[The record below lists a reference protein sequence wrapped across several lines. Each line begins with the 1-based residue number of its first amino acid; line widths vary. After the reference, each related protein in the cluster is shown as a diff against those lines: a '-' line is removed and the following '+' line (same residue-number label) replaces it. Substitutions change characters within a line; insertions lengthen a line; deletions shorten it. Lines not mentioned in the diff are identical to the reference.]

1 MMTMTESTTTITTA
15 LDGPALHRGLASF
28 PALRAP
34 VETWCELAEALRG
47 LDADQLIA
55 AAEAIVASDWHAGA
69 PRATCD
75 CDTDGT
81 CVWFVLADQTSVSL
95 RVNRGPL
102 DITFASPY
110 DDAQYLADR
119 FREATEPLELADS
132 ERLRREFLWRL
143 LSRVNPAYAPR
154 RRAATAER
162 WAAVAAHIC
171 DYLRES
177 RFRRPKQALVSWA
190 CAELLDEASGIA
202 CPPGYVPIG
211 DGSLRRHAQ
220 DRGGVEGQALM
231 ELARVVL
238 ALSKVGAGTVS
249 DADWQAWTTLFPGT
263 ASLVDCDWRPSDTRL
278 RRIVEA
284 EWELDYG
291 QPSGWGADEIRPL
304 TDVGDQVIE

>member
-1 MMTMTESTTTITTA
+1 MDSVTFTTT
-15 LDGPALHRGLASF
+15 LDGRALQRGLSRL

-34 VETWCELAEALRG
+34 EEAWCELAEGLRG

-69 PRATCD
+69 PCAACD

-81 CVWFVLADQTSVSL
+81 RVWFTLADETSVSL
-95 RVNRGPL
+95 RVNHAQV
-102 DITFASPY
+102 DVTFSSPY

-143 LSRVNPAYAPR
+143 LARNNPAYAPR
-154 RRAATAER
+154 RKFASAER

-171 DYLRES
+171 DYLLES
-177 RFRRPKQALVSWA
+177 RFRRPRQALVFWA
-190 CAELLDEASGIA
+190 CGELLDEASGIA

-220 DRGGVEGQALM
+220 DCGGIEGQALL
-231 ELARVVL
+231 ELARTVL
-238 ALSKVGAGTVS
+238 ALAEPGAHAVS
-249 DADWQAWTTLFPGT
+249 TEDWRAWTTLFPGT
-263 ASLVDCDWRPSDTRL
+263 ASLADYEPSDTRL

-284 EWELDYG
+284 EWELDYD
-291 QPSGWGADEIRPL
+291 PPAEEAEPAEAEPA
-304 TDVGDQVIE
+304 TA

>member
-1 MMTMTESTTTITTA
+1 MNSVTITTT
-15 LDGPALHRGLASF
+15 LDGRALQRGLSRL

-34 VETWCELAEALRG
+34 EEAWCELAEGLRG

-69 PRATCD
+69 PCAACD

-81 CVWFVLADQTSVSL
+81 RVWFTLADETSVSL
-95 RVNRGPL
+95 RVNHAQV
-102 DITFASPY
+102 DVTFSSPY

-119 FREATEPLELADS
+119 FREATEVLELADS
-132 ERLRREFLWRL
+132 ERLCREFLWRL

-154 RRAATAER
+154 RRAATAEK
-162 WAAVAAHIC
+162 WAAVAAHVC
-171 DYLRES
+171 GYLRES
-177 RFRRPKQALVSWA
+177 RFRRPKQAIISWA
-190 CAELLDEASGIA
+190 CGELLDTASWIDR
-202 CPPGYVPIG
+202 PPGYEYLG
-211 DGSLRRHAQ
+211 YGSLRRHAQ

-231 ELARVVL
+231 ELARTVL
-238 ALSKVGAGTVS
+238 ALAEPGAHTVS
-249 DADWQAWTTLFPGT
+249 AEDWRAWTTLFPGT

>member
-1 MMTMTESTTTITTA
+1 MDSVTITTT
-15 LDGPALHRGLASF
+15 LDGRALQRGLSHL

-34 VETWCELAEALRG
+34 EEAWCELAEALRG
-47 LDADQLIA
+47 LDARQLLA

-81 CVWFVLADQTSVSL
+81 SVWFVFVLTDQTSVSL
-95 RVNRGPL
+95 RTDRGQL
-102 DITFASPY
+102 DITFSAY

-132 ERLRREFLWRL
+132 ERLRRGFIWRL

-154 RRAATAER
+154 RKAATAER
-162 WAAVAAHIC
+162 WAAVAAHVC
-171 DYLRES
+171 EYLRES
-177 RFRRPKQALVSWA
+177 RFRRPKQTLVFWA

-220 DRGGVEGQALM
+220 DRGGIEGRALM
-231 ELARVVL
+231 ELARTVL
-238 ALSKVGAGTVS
+238 ALAEPGAHTVS
-249 DADWQAWTTLFPGT
+249 AEVWRAWATLFPGT
-263 ASLVDCDWRPSDTRL
+263 ASLVDCEPSDTRL

-284 EWELDYG
+284 EWELDYDPPAEE
-291 QPSGWGADEIRPL
+291 QEPAEP
-304 TDVGDQVIE
+304 TATTA